1 MPVTRTSTCSAT
13 PARPELG
20 TPLGRAMSSFLAAVI
35 GTGLQWRDTAQAW
48 MPAFQARIAVVRQ
61 RSYEGGNNLFMTTDD
76 IASLALRG
84 VVAGMRLRRRFASD
98 AQWERQQWLRLRVA
112 AESLAGFSD
121 RLRVSL
127 REQAYARL
135 IPTPRAGEPW
145 DVLDAI
151 RDQLAGHAD
160 PNPPV
165 APPEAP
171 DPRGLLVPAR
181 NVRVLRRTRDA
192 ARTGQAQRA
201 TVRSLA
207 RRCATPVRR
216 APPSAPR
223 LGVFTGPPLVELVET
238 SDALVSTSSTSDG
251 YWMPAACT
259 ARTASR
265 AAWSPSASGSG
276 PRPHSQRSSSSEV
289 PAKIPR

>member
-1 MPVTRTSTCSAT
+1 MASEGEGRGTDGRWSFLVILIAISAAFALVLWPFLTAILWAVIAAILFTPVYRRLLARMPGWRNSAALLT
-13 PARPELG
+13 LLGDAGAAKELG

-35 GTGLQWRDTAQAW
+35 GTGLQWRDTAQLW

-135 IPTPRAGEPW
+135 IPTPGAGEPW

-171 DPRGLLVPAR
+171 DPAVYWYRPETSAFFDELGTLLEPAKHSEPQSG
-181 NVRVLRRTRDA
+181 VLRD
-192 ARTGQAQRA
+192 G
-201 TVRSLA
+201 
-207 RRCATPVRR
+207 
-216 APPSAPR
+216 APR
-223 LGVFTGPPLVELVET
+223 PFAELRQV
-238 SDALVSTSSTSDG
+238 
-251 YWMPAACT
+251 
-259 ARTASR
+259 
-265 AAWSPSASGSG
+265 
-276 PRPHSQRSSSSEV
+276 PRD
-289 PAKIPR
+289 